1 MAIFHLRMKKSK
13 RGSKYT
19 PPTTHLDYINRDEKY
34 DKKEDLLFKEVM
46 NLPEE
51 FNDIKDFWK
60 CAETYERK
68 NSNLYRELEI
78 SLPREFTP
86 EENKK
91 MVDGFCENLFGKEY
105 VYNYAIHNP
114 KSFDGDMQPHVH
126 IMFFERKIDDIK
138 RDKDKYFKRYNSKNI
153 EKGGWRK
160 DKKWN
165 ERSTLKNIRKEW
177 ETFLNFELEKK
188 GIEKVSAKSLKDQ
201 KRDAENNNDYKKV
214 YELNREA
221 INIDGKI
228 LYRKESELSDKE
240 KVKKRIFIKSRILKA
255 GTDLMKK
262 LLEKLKKLEREYE
275 DLKRDKIGDLE
286 NLERLRG
293 LEESVRDIK
302 KKMSKD
308 KIENTVYNLM
318 TDKKYYKFLN
328 ENKKIDK
335 ELKNTKDKN
344 RIKYLKITKEKNLKN
359 LESLRNEIQNNWKKK
374 YIFDKRVEN
383 IREKYLRKISNF
395 EDEKDTIYENLK
407 EKNIKY
413 NDEKNGLYNINH
425 LQFIYEKN
433 GLKEINRIEKELKKL
448 VKELDKNEEVVSQE
462 TLIKDKYSNYE
473 FSKLEKN
480 IAESKIKIEG
490 LQKELN
496 KNLDIS
502 EQKYYLDWLKREVK
516 IKEDYE
522 ARKEN
527 IEIKIQK
534 KLQDELLKN
543 GNSKVQ
549 EREKVKKIIKNIE
562 AIKVLDKKKRLSEK
576 RQVSIKKW
584 NRKKKSKS
592 LNGANYDKNLGGIS
606 GDFRM
611 EDMEVLDELER

>member
-1 MAIFHLRMKKSK
+1 MKKSK
-13 RGSKYT
+13 RGSKYI
-19 PPTTHLDYINRDEKY
+19 PPAAHLDYINRDEKY
-34 DKKEDLLFKEVM
+34 GKKEDLLFKEVR

-51 FNDIKDFWK
+51 FGDIKNFWK

-78 SLPREFTP
+78 SLPREFTS

-91 MVDGFCENLFGKEY
+91 IVDNFCENLFGKEY

-114 KSFDGDMQPHVH
+114 KSFDGNMQPHVH
-126 IMFFERKIDDIK
+126 IMFFERKIDAIK
-138 RDKDKYFKRYNSKNI
+138 RDKDRYFKRYNSKNI

-214 YELNREA
+214 YELNREV

-240 KVKKRIFIKSRILKA
+240 KVKKRIFNKSRILKA

-275 DLKRDKIGDLE
+275 NLKRDKIGDLE
-286 NLERLRG
+286 NLEKLRG
-293 LEESVRDIK
+293 LEKSVRDIK
-302 KKMSKD
+302 KKMSKE
-308 KIENTVYNLM
+308 KTENTVYNLM

-328 ENKKIDK
+328 ENKKIDR

-344 RIKYLKITKEKNLKN
+344 RIKYLKITKDKNLKN
-359 LESLRNEIQNNWKKK
+359 LESLRNQIQNDWKKK

-383 IREKYLRKISNF
+383 IREKYLRKIADL
-395 EDEKDTIYENLK
+395 EDEKDKIYENLK
-407 EKNIKY
+407 EKNVKY

-425 LQFIYEKN
+425 LQFIYEKE
-433 GLKEINRIEKELKKL
+433 GLKEINKIEKELKNL
-448 VKELDKNEEVVSQE
+448 IKELNKNEEIVSQE

-480 IAESKIKIEG
+480 ILESKIKIEG

-502 EQKYYLDWLKREVK
+502 EQKYYLNWLKREVK
-516 IKEDYE
+516 IKENYE

-562 AIKVLDKKKRLSEK
+562 AIKVLDKKKRLAK
-576 RQVSIKKW
+576 QKQVNLKKL

>member
-1 MAIFHLRMKKSK
+1 VAIFHLRMKKSK
-13 RGSKYT
+13 RGSKYI
-19 PPTTHLDYINRDEKY
+19 PPAAHLDYINRDEKY
-34 DKKEDLLFKEVM
+34 GKKEDLLFKEVR

-51 FNDIKDFWK
+51 FSNIKDFWK

-91 MVDGFCENLFGKEY
+91 IVDNFCENLFGKEY
-105 VYNYAIHNP
+105 VYNYAMHNP

-138 RDKDKYFKRYNSKNI
+138 RGKDKYFKRYNSKNI

-165 ERSTLKNIRKEW
+165 EKSTLKSIRKEW

-188 GIEKVSAKSLKDQ
+188 GLEKVSAKSLKDQ
-201 KRDAENNNDYKKV
+201 KRDAENNNDYKKG

-240 KVKKRIFIKSRILKA
+240 KVKKRIFNKSRILKA

-275 DLKRDKIGDLE
+275 NLKRNKIGDLE

-293 LEESVRDIK
+293 LEENVRDIK

-335 ELKNTKDKN
+335 ELKNTKEKN

-359 LESLRNEIQNNWKKK
+359 LESLRNEIQNDWKKK

-383 IREKYLRKISNF
+383 IREKYLRKIANF

-407 EKNIKY
+407 DKNIKY
-413 NDEKNGLYNINH
+413 NNEKNGLYNINH
-425 LQFIYEKN
+425 LQFIYEKG
-433 GLKEINRIEKELKKL
+433 GLKGINKIERELKNLIKELN
-448 VKELDKNEEVVSQE
+448 KNEEIVSQE

-496 KNLDIS
+496 KNLDVS

-516 IKEDYE
+516 IKEDWE

-543 GNSKVQ
+543 NNSKVQ

-562 AIKVLDKKKRLSEK
+562 VIKVLDKKKRLSEK
-576 RQVSIKKW
+576 RQVSIKKL
-584 NRKKKSKS
+584 NRKKKSKN

>member
-13 RGSKYT
+13 RGSKYI
-19 PPTTHLDYINRDEKY
+19 PPTVHSDYINREKKY
-34 DKKEDLLFKEVM
+34 DKKKDLLFKEVR

-78 SLPREFTP
+78 SLPREFNP
-86 EENKK
+86 KENKK
-91 MVDGFCENLFGKEY
+91 IVDNFCENLFGKEY
-105 VYNYAIHNP
+105 VYNYAMHNP

-138 RDKDKYFKRYNSKNI
+138 RDKNKYFKRYNSKNV

-160 DKKWN
+160 DEKWN

-214 YELNREA
+214 YELNREPV
-221 INIDGKI
+221 NIDGKI

-240 KVKKRIFIKSRILKA
+240 KVKKRIFNKSRILKA

-275 DLKRDKIGDLE
+275 SLKRDKIEDLE
-286 NLERLRG
+286 NLEKLRK
-293 LEESVRDIK
+293 LEKSVSDIK
-302 KKMSKD
+302 KKISKD

-335 ELKNTKDKN
+335 ELKNTKEKN
-344 RIKYLKITKEKNLKN
+344 KIKYLKLIKEKNLKN
-359 LESLRNEIQNNWKKK
+359 LESLRNEIQNDWKKK

-383 IREKYLRKISNF
+383 IREKYLRKIVNF
-395 EDEKDTIYENLK
+395 ENEKDTIYENLK

-425 LQFIYEKN
+425 LQFIYEKD
-433 GLKEINRIEKELKKL
+433 GLKEINKIEKELKKL
-448 VKELDKNEEVVSQE
+448 VKELDKNEEIVSQE
-462 TLIKDKYSNYE
+462 TLIRDKYSNHK

-480 IAESKIKIEG
+480 IAESKIKIER

-496 KNLDIS
+496 KNLDVS
-502 EQKYYLDWLKREVK
+502 EQKYYLGWLKREIK
-516 IKEDYE
+516 IKEDCE

-527 IEIKIQK
+527 IKVKIQQ

-543 GNSKVQ
+543 DNSKVQ
-549 EREKVKKIIKNIE
+549 EREKIKKIIKNIG
-562 AIKVLDKKKRLSEK
+562 AIKVLDKKKRLSKERQISIEK
-576 RQVSIKKW
+576 Q

-592 LNGANYDKNLGGIS
+592 LNGTNYDKNLGGIS
-606 GDFRM
+606 GDFRI
-611 EDMEVLDELER
+611 EDIEVLDELER

>member
-13 RGSKYT
+13 RGSKYI
-19 PPTTHLDYINRDEKY
+19 PPTVHSDYINREKKY
-34 DKKEDLLFKEVM
+34 DKKKDLLFKEIK

-86 EENKK
+86 KENKK
-91 MVDGFCENLFGKEY
+91 IVDNFCENLFGKEY
-105 VYNYAIHNP
+105 VYNYAMHNP

-138 RDKDKYFKRYNSKNI
+138 RDKNKYFKRYNSKNV

-160 DKKWN
+160 DEKWN

-214 YELNREA
+214 YELNREPV
-221 INIDGKI
+221 NIDGKI

-240 KVKKRIFIKSRILKA
+240 KVKKRIFNKSRILKA

-275 DLKRDKIGDLE
+275 SLKRDKIEDLE
-286 NLERLRG
+286 NLEKLRK
-293 LEESVRDIK
+293 LEKSVSDIK
-302 KKMSKD
+302 KKISKD

-335 ELKNTKDKN
+335 ELKNTKEKN
-344 RIKYLKITKEKNLKN
+344 KIKYLKLIKEKNLKN
-359 LESLRNEIQNNWKKK
+359 LESLRNEIQNDWKKK

-383 IREKYLRKISNF
+383 IREKYLRKIVNF
-395 EDEKDTIYENLK
+395 ENEKDTIYENLK

-425 LQFIYEKN
+425 LQFIYEKD
-433 GLKEINRIEKELKKL
+433 GLKEINKIEKELKKL
-448 VKELDKNEEVVSQE
+448 VKELDKNEEIVSQE
-462 TLIKDKYSNYE
+462 TLIRDKYSNHK

-480 IAESKIKIEG
+480 IAESKIKIER

-496 KNLDIS
+496 KNLDVS
-502 EQKYYLDWLKREVK
+502 EQKYYLGWLKREIK
-516 IKEDYE
+516 IKEDCE

-527 IEIKIQK
+527 IKVKIQQ

-543 GNSKVQ
+543 DNSKVQ
-549 EREKVKKIIKNIE
+549 EREKIKKIIKNIG
-562 AIKVLDKKKRLSEK
+562 AIKVLDKKKRLSKERQISIEK
-576 RQVSIKKW
+576 Q

-592 LNGANYDKNLGGIS
+592 LNGTNYDKNLGGIS
-606 GDFRM
+606 GDFRI
-611 EDMEVLDELER
+611 EDIEVLDELER

>member
-13 RGSKYT
+13 RGSKYI
-19 PPTTHLDYINRDEKY
+19 PPAAHLDYINRDEKY
-34 DKKEDLLFKEVM
+34 GKKEDLLFKEVR

-51 FNDIKDFWK
+51 FGDIKNFWK

-91 MVDGFCENLFGKEY
+91 IVDNFCENLFGKEY

-126 IMFFERKIDDIK
+126 IMFFERKIDAIK
-138 RDKDKYFKRYNSKNI
+138 RDKDRYFKRYNSKNI

-177 ETFLNFELEKK
+177 KIFLNFELEKK

-214 YELNREA
+214 YELNREV

-240 KVKKRIFIKSRILKA
+240 KVKKRIFNKSRILKA

-275 DLKRDKIGDLE
+275 NLKRDKIRDLE
-286 NLERLRG
+286 NLEKLRG
-293 LEESVRDIK
+293 LEENIRDIK

-328 ENKKIDK
+328 ENKKIDR

-344 RIKYLKITKEKNLKN
+344 RIKYLKITKDKNLKN
-359 LESLRNEIQNNWKKK
+359 LESLRNQIQNDWKKK

-383 IREKYLRKISNF
+383 IREKYLRKIADL
-395 EDEKDTIYENLK
+395 EDEKDKIYENLK
-407 EKNIKY
+407 EKNVKY
-413 NDEKNGLYNINH
+413 NDEKNGMYNINH
-425 LQFIYEKN
+425 LQFIYEKE
-433 GLKEINRIEKELKKL
+433 GLKEINKIEKELKNL
-448 VKELDKNEEVVSQE
+448 IKELNKNEEIVSQE

-480 IAESKIKIEG
+480 ILESKIKIEG

-502 EQKYYLDWLKREVK
+502 EQKYYLNWLKREVK
-516 IKEDYE
+516 IKENYE

-549 EREKVKKIIKNIE
+549 ERKKVQKIIRNIE
-562 AIKVLDKKKRLSEK
+562 AIKVLDKKKRLAK
-576 RQVSIKKW
+576 QKQVNLKKL

>member
-1 MAIFHLRMKKSK
+1 MKKSK
-13 RGSKYT
+13 RGSKYI
-19 PPTTHLDYINRDEKY
+19 PPAAHLDYINRDEKY
-34 DKKEDLLFKEVM
+34 GKKEDLLFKEVR

-51 FNDIKDFWK
+51 FGDIKNFWK

-78 SLPREFTP
+78 SLPREFTS

-91 MVDGFCENLFGKEY
+91 IVDNFCENLFGKEY

-114 KSFDGDMQPHVH
+114 KSFDGNMQPHVH
-126 IMFFERKIDDIK
+126 IMFFERKIDAIK
-138 RDKDKYFKRYNSKNI
+138 RDKDRYFKRYNSKNI

-214 YELNREA
+214 YELNREV

-240 KVKKRIFIKSRILKA
+240 KVKKRIFNKSRILKA

-275 DLKRDKIGDLE
+275 NLKRDKIGDLE
-286 NLERLRG
+286 NLEKLRG
-293 LEESVRDIK
+293 LEKSVRDIK
-302 KKMSKD
+302 KKMSKE
-308 KIENTVYNLM
+308 KTENTVYNLM

-328 ENKKIDK
+328 ENKKIDR

-344 RIKYLKITKEKNLKN
+344 RIKYLKITKDKNLKN
-359 LESLRNEIQNNWKKK
+359 LESLRNQIQNDWKKK

-383 IREKYLRKISNF
+383 IREKYLRKMADL
-395 EDEKDTIYENLK
+395 EDEKDKIYENLK
-407 EKNIKY
+407 EKNVKY
-413 NDEKNGLYNINH
+413 NDEKNGMYNINH
-425 LQFIYEKN
+425 LQFIYEKE
-433 GLKEINRIEKELKKL
+433 GLKEINKIEKELKNL
-448 VKELDKNEEVVSQE
+448 IKELNKNEEIVSQE

-480 IAESKIKIEG
+480 ILESKIKIEG

-502 EQKYYLDWLKREVK
+502 EQKYYLNWLKREVK
-516 IKEDYE
+516 IKENYE

-562 AIKVLDKKKRLSEK
+562 AIKVLDKKKRLAK
-576 RQVSIKKW
+576 QKQVNLKKL

>member
-13 RGSKYT
+13 RGSKYI
-19 PPTTHLDYINRDEKY
+19 PPTVHSDYINREKKY
-34 DKKEDLLFKEVM
+34 DKKKDLLFKEVR

-51 FNDIKDFWK
+51 FNDIKDFWE

-86 EENKK
+86 KENKK
-91 MVDGFCENLFGKEY
+91 IVDNFCENLFGKEY
-105 VYNYAIHNP
+105 VYNYAMHNP

-138 RDKDKYFKRYNSKNI
+138 RDKNKYFKRYNSKNV

-160 DKKWN
+160 DEKWN

-214 YELNREA
+214 YELNREPV
-221 INIDGKI
+221 NIDGKI

-240 KVKKRIFIKSRILKA
+240 KVKKRIFNKSRILKA

-275 DLKRDKIGDLE
+275 SLKRDKIEDLE
-286 NLERLRG
+286 NLEKLRRL
-293 LEESVRDIK
+293 EKSVRDIK

-335 ELKNTKDKN
+335 ELKNTKEKN
-344 RIKYLKITKEKNLKN
+344 RIKYLKIIKEKNLKN
-359 LESLRNEIQNNWKKK
+359 LESLRNEIQNDWKKK

-383 IREKYLRKISNF
+383 IREKYLRKIANF

-407 EKNIKY
+407 DKNIKY
-413 NDEKNGLYNINH
+413 NNEKNGLYNINH
-425 LQFIYEKN
+425 LQFIYEKD
-433 GLKEINRIEKELKKL
+433 GLKEINKIEKELKKL
-448 VKELDKNEEVVSQE
+448 VKELDNNEEIVSQE
-462 TLIKDKYSNYE
+462 TLIKDKYSSYE

-496 KNLDIS
+496 KNLDVS
-502 EQKYYLDWLKREVK
+502 EQKYYLGWLKREVK
-516 IKEDYE
+516 IKEDCE

-543 GNSKVQ
+543 GNFKVQ

-584 NRKKKSKS
+584 NRKEKSKS

-606 GDFRM
+606 GDFRI

>member
-19 PPTTHLDYINRDEKY
+19 PPTAHLDYINRDEKY
-34 DKKEDLLFKEVM
+34 DKKEDLLFKEVR

-105 VYNYAIHNP
+105 VYNYAMHNP

-188 GIEKVSAKSLKDQ
+188 GLEKVSAKSLKDQ

-413 NDEKNGLYNINH
+413 NDEKNGLFNINH

-502 EQKYYLDWLKREVK
+502 EQKYYLGWLKREIK

-562 AIKVLDKKKRLSEK
+562 AIKVLYKKKRLSEK

-592 LNGANYDKNLGGIS
+592 LNGTNYDKNLGGIS
-606 GDFRM
+606 GDFRI

>member
-13 RGSKYT
+13 RGSSYI
-19 PPTTHLDYINRDEKY
+19 PPAAHLDYINRDEKY
-34 DKKEDLLFKEVM
+34 GKKEDLLFKEVR

-51 FNDIKDFWK
+51 FSDIKDFWK

-91 MVDGFCENLFGKEY
+91 MVDNFCENLFGKEY
-105 VYNYAIHNP
+105 VYNYAMHNP

-138 RDKDKYFKRYNSKNI
+138 RDKNKYFKRYNSKNV

-160 DKKWN
+160 DEKWN

-335 ELKNTKDKN
+335 ELKNIKDKN

-359 LESLRNEIQNNWKKK
+359 LESLRNEIQNDWKKK

-383 IREKYLRKISNF
+383 IKEKYLRKISNF

-413 NDEKNGLYNINH
+413 NDEKNGLYNVNH
-425 LQFIYEKN
+425 LQFIYEKY
-433 GLKEINRIEKELKKL
+433 GLKEINKIEKELKNL
-448 VKELDKNEEVVSQE
+448 IKELNKNEEIVNQE
-462 TLIKDKYSNYE
+462 ILIKDKYSDYE

-490 LQKELN
+490 LQKELD

-516 IKEDYE
+516 IKEDCE

-543 GNSKVQ
+543 GNSKIQ

-562 AIKVLDKKKRLSEK
+562 VIKVLDKKKRLSEK
-576 RQVSIKKW
+576 RQISIKKW
-584 NRKKKSKS
+584 NRKKKSKNS
-592 LNGANYDKNLGGIS
+592 NDINYNKNLGGIS

>member
-13 RGSKYT
+13 RGSKCT
-19 PPTTHLDYINRDEKY
+19 PPTAHLDYINRDEKY
-34 DKKEDLLFKEVM
+34 DKKEDLLFKEVR

-188 GIEKVSAKSLKDQ
+188 GLEKVSAKSLKDQ

-318 TDKKYYKFLN
+318 TDKKYYEFLN

-562 AIKVLDKKKRLSEK
+562 AIKVLYKKKRLSEK

>member
-1 MAIFHLRMKKSK
+1 MKKSK
-13 RGSKYT
+13 RGSKYI
-19 PPTTHLDYINRDEKY
+19 PPAAHLDYINRDEKY
-34 DKKEDLLFKEVM
+34 GKKEDLLFKEVR

-51 FNDIKDFWK
+51 FGDIKNFWK

-91 MVDGFCENLFGKEY
+91 IVDNFCENLFGKEY

-126 IMFFERKIDDIK
+126 IMFFERKIDAIK
-138 RDKDKYFKRYNSKNI
+138 RDKDRYFKRYNSKNI

-177 ETFLNFELEKK
+177 KIFLNFELEKK

-214 YELNREA
+214 YELNREV

-240 KVKKRIFIKSRILKA
+240 KVKKRIFNKSRILKA

-275 DLKRDKIGDLE
+275 NLKRDKIRDLE
-286 NLERLRG
+286 NLEKLRG
-293 LEESVRDIK
+293 LEENIRDIK

-328 ENKKIDK
+328 ENKKIDR

-344 RIKYLKITKEKNLKN
+344 RIKYLKITKDKNLKN
-359 LESLRNEIQNNWKKK
+359 LESLRNQIQNDWKKK

-383 IREKYLRKISNF
+383 IREKYLRKIADL
-395 EDEKDTIYENLK
+395 EDEKDKIYENLK

-425 LQFIYEKN
+425 LQFIYEKE
-433 GLKEINRIEKELKKL
+433 GLKEINKIEKELKNL
-448 VKELDKNEEVVSQE
+448 IKELNKNEEIVSQE

-502 EQKYYLDWLKREVK
+502 EQKYYLNWLKREVK
-516 IKEDYE
+516 IKENYE

-549 EREKVKKIIKNIE
+549 ERKKVQKIIKNIE
-562 AIKVLDKKKRLSEK
+562 AIKVLDKKKRLAK
-576 RQVSIKKW
+576 QKQVNLKKL

>member
-13 RGSKYT
+13 RGSKYI
-19 PPTTHLDYINRDEKY
+19 PPTVHSDYINREKKY
-34 DKKEDLLFKEVM
+34 DKKKDLLFKEVK

-86 EENKK
+86 KENKK
-91 MVDGFCENLFGKEY
+91 IVDNFCENLFGKEY
-105 VYNYAIHNP
+105 VYNYAMHNP

-138 RDKDKYFKRYNSKNI
+138 RDKNKYFKRYNSKNV

-160 DKKWN
+160 DEKWN

-214 YELNREA
+214 YELNREPV
-221 INIDGKI
+221 NIDGKI

-240 KVKKRIFIKSRILKA
+240 KVKKRIFNKSRILKA

-275 DLKRDKIGDLE
+275 SLKRDKIEDLE
-286 NLERLRG
+286 NLEKLRRL
-293 LEESVRDIK
+293 EKSVRDIK

-335 ELKNTKDKN
+335 ELKNTKEKN
-344 RIKYLKITKEKNLKN
+344 RIKYLKIIKEKNLKN
-359 LESLRNEIQNNWKKK
+359 LESLRNEIQNDWKKK

-383 IREKYLRKISNF
+383 IREKYLRKIVNF
-395 EDEKDTIYENLK
+395 ENEKDTIYENLK

-425 LQFIYEKN
+425 LQFIYEKD
-433 GLKEINRIEKELKKL
+433 GLKEINKIEKELKKL
-448 VKELDKNEEVVSQE
+448 VKELDKNEEIVSQE
-462 TLIKDKYSNYE
+462 TLIRDKYSNHK

-480 IAESKIKIEG
+480 IAESKIKIER

-496 KNLDIS
+496 KNLDVS
-502 EQKYYLDWLKREVK
+502 EQKYYLGWLKREIK
-516 IKEDYE
+516 IKEDCE

-527 IEIKIQK
+527 IKVKIQQ

-543 GNSKVQ
+543 DNSKVQ
-549 EREKVKKIIKNIE
+549 EREKIKKIIKNIG
-562 AIKVLDKKKRLSEK
+562 AIKVLDKKKRLSKERQISIEK
-576 RQVSIKKW
+576 Q

-592 LNGANYDKNLGGIS
+592 LNGTNYDKNLGGIS
-606 GDFRM
+606 GDFRI
-611 EDMEVLDELER
+611 EDIEVLDELER

>member
-13 RGSKYT
+13 RGSKYI
-19 PPTTHLDYINRDEKY
+19 PPTVHSDYINREKKY
-34 DKKEDLLFKEVM
+34 DKKKDLLFKEVR

-86 EENKK
+86 KENKK
-91 MVDGFCENLFGKEY
+91 IVDNFCENLFGKEY
-105 VYNYAIHNP
+105 VYNYAMHNP

-138 RDKDKYFKRYNSKNI
+138 RDKNKYFKRYNSKNV

-160 DKKWN
+160 DEKWN

-214 YELNREA
+214 YELNREPV
-221 INIDGKI
+221 NIDGKI

-240 KVKKRIFIKSRILKA
+240 KVKKRIFNKSRILKA

-275 DLKRDKIGDLE
+275 SLKRDKIEDLE
-286 NLERLRG
+286 NLEKLRRL
-293 LEESVRDIK
+293 EKSVRDIK

-335 ELKNTKDKN
+335 ELKNTKEKN
-344 RIKYLKITKEKNLKN
+344 RIKYLKIIKEKNLKN
-359 LESLRNEIQNNWKKK
+359 LESLRNEIQNDWKKK

-383 IREKYLRKISNF
+383 IREKYLRKIANF

-407 EKNIKY
+407 EKNVKH
-413 NDEKNGLYNINH
+413 NNEKNGLYNINH
-425 LQFIYEKN
+425 LQFIYEKD
-433 GLKEINRIEKELKKL
+433 GLKEINKIEKELKKL
-448 VKELDKNEEVVSQE
+448 VKELDKNEEIVSQE

-496 KNLDIS
+496 KNLDIG

-534 KLQDELLKN
+534 KLHDELLKN

-549 EREKVKKIIKNIE
+549 EREKVQKIIKNIE

-576 RQVSIKKW
+576 RQVSIKKL

-611 EDMEVLDELER
+611 EDIEVLDELER

>member
-1 MAIFHLRMKKSK
+1 MKKSK
-13 RGSKYT
+13 RGSKYI
-19 PPTTHLDYINRDEKY
+19 PPAAHLDYINRDEKY
-34 DKKEDLLFKEVM
+34 GKKEDLLFKEVR

-51 FNDIKDFWK
+51 FGDIKNFWK

-78 SLPREFTP
+78 SLPREFTS

-91 MVDGFCENLFGKEY
+91 IVDNFCENLFGKEY

-114 KSFDGDMQPHVH
+114 KSFDGNMQPHVH
-126 IMFFERKIDDIK
+126 IMFFERKIDAIK
-138 RDKDKYFKRYNSKNI
+138 RDKDRYFKRYNSKNI

-214 YELNREA
+214 YELNREV

-240 KVKKRIFIKSRILKA
+240 KVKKRIFNKSRILKA

-275 DLKRDKIGDLE
+275 NLKRDKIGDLE
-286 NLERLRG
+286 NLEKLRG
-293 LEESVRDIK
+293 LEKSVRDIK
-302 KKMSKD
+302 KKMSKE
-308 KIENTVYNLM
+308 KTENTVYNLM

-328 ENKKIDK
+328 ENKKIDR

-344 RIKYLKITKEKNLKN
+344 RIKYLKITKDKNLKN
-359 LESLRNEIQNNWKKK
+359 LESLRNQIQNDWKKK

-383 IREKYLRKISNF
+383 IREKYLRKIADL
-395 EDEKDTIYENLK
+395 EDEKDKIYENLK
-407 EKNIKY
+407 EKNVKY
-413 NDEKNGLYNINH
+413 NDEKNGMYNINH
-425 LQFIYEKN
+425 LQFIYEKE
-433 GLKEINRIEKELKKL
+433 GLKEINKIEKELKNL
-448 VKELDKNEEVVSQE
+448 IKELNKNEEIVSQE

-480 IAESKIKIEG
+480 ILESKIKIEG

-502 EQKYYLDWLKREVK
+502 EQKYYLNWLKREVK
-516 IKEDYE
+516 IKENYE

-562 AIKVLDKKKRLSEK
+562 AIKVLDKKKRLAK
-576 RQVSIKKW
+576 QKQVNLKKL

>member
-13 RGSKYT
+13 RGSKYI
-19 PPTTHLDYINRDEKY
+19 PPTVHSDYINREKKY
-34 DKKEDLLFKEVM
+34 DKKKDLLFKEVR

-86 EENKK
+86 KENKK
-91 MVDGFCENLFGKEY
+91 IVDNFCENLFGKEY
-105 VYNYAIHNP
+105 VYNYAMHNP

-138 RDKDKYFKRYNSKNI
+138 RDKNKYFKRYNSKNI

-160 DKKWN
+160 DEKWN

-214 YELNREA
+214 YELNREPV
-221 INIDGKI
+221 NIDGKI

-240 KVKKRIFIKSRILKA
+240 KVKKRIFNKSRILKA

-275 DLKRDKIGDLE
+275 SLKRDKIEDLE
-286 NLERLRG
+286 NLEKLRK
-293 LEESVRDIK
+293 LEKSVSDIK
-302 KKMSKD
+302 KKISKD

-335 ELKNTKDKN
+335 ELKNTKEKN
-344 RIKYLKITKEKNLKN
+344 RIKYLKLIKEKNLKN

-383 IREKYLRKISNF
+383 IREKYLRKIVNF
-395 EDEKDTIYENLK
+395 ENEKDTIYENLK

-425 LQFIYEKN
+425 LQFIYEKD
-433 GLKEINRIEKELKKL
+433 GLKEINKIEKELKKL
-448 VKELDKNEEVVSQE
+448 VKELDKNEEIVSQE

-496 KNLDIS
+496 KNLDVS
-502 EQKYYLDWLKREVK
+502 EQKYYLGWLKREIK
-516 IKEDYE
+516 IKEDCE

-527 IEIKIQK
+527 IKVKIQQ

-543 GNSKVQ
+543 DNSKVQ
-549 EREKVKKIIKNIE
+549 EREKIKKIIKNIG
-562 AIKVLDKKKRLSEK
+562 AIKVLDKKKRLSKERQISIEK
-576 RQVSIKKW
+576 Q

-592 LNGANYDKNLGGIS
+592 LNGTNYDKNLGGIS
-606 GDFRM
+606 GDFRI
-611 EDMEVLDELER
+611 EDIEVLDELER

>member
-13 RGSKYT
+13 RGSKYI
-19 PPTTHLDYINRDEKY
+19 PPTVHLDYINREKKY
-34 DKKEDLLFKEVM
+34 DKKKDLLFKEVR

-86 EENKK
+86 KENKK
-91 MVDGFCENLFGKEY
+91 IVDNFCENLFGKEY
-105 VYNYAIHNP
+105 VYNYAMHNP

-138 RDKDKYFKRYNSKNI
+138 RDKNKYFKRYNSKNV

-160 DKKWN
+160 DEKWN

-214 YELNREA
+214 YELNREPV
-221 INIDGKI
+221 NIDGKI

-240 KVKKRIFIKSRILKA
+240 KVKKRIFNKSRILKA

-275 DLKRDKIGDLE
+275 NLKRDKIRDLE
-286 NLERLRG
+286 NLEKLRG
-293 LEESVRDIK
+293 LEENIRDIK

-328 ENKKIDK
+328 ENKKIDR

-522 ARKEN
+522 TRKEN

-562 AIKVLDKKKRLSEK
+562 AIKVLYKKKRLSEK

>member
-13 RGSKYT
+13 RGSKYI
-19 PPTTHLDYINRDEKY
+19 PPTVHSDYINREKKY
-34 DKKEDLLFKEVM
+34 DKKKDLLFKEVR

-86 EENKK
+86 KENKK
-91 MVDGFCENLFGKEY
+91 IVDNFCENLFGKEY
-105 VYNYAIHNP
+105 VYNYAMHNP

-138 RDKDKYFKRYNSKNI
+138 RDKNKYFKRYNSKNV

-160 DKKWN
+160 DEKWN

-214 YELNREA
+214 YELNREPV
-221 INIDGKI
+221 NIDGKI

-240 KVKKRIFIKSRILKA
+240 KVKKRIFNKSRILKA

-275 DLKRDKIGDLE
+275 NLKRDKIRDLE
-286 NLERLRG
+286 NLEKLRG
-293 LEESVRDIK
+293 LEENIRDIK

-328 ENKKIDK
+328 ENKKIDR
-335 ELKNTKDKN
+335 ELKNTKEKN
-344 RIKYLKITKEKNLKN
+344 RIKYLKITKDKNLKN
-359 LESLRNEIQNNWKKK
+359 LESLRNQIQNDWKKK

-383 IREKYLRKISNF
+383 IREKYLRKIADL
-395 EDEKDTIYENLK
+395 EDEKDKIYENLK

-425 LQFIYEKN
+425 LQFIYEKD
-433 GLKEINRIEKELKKL
+433 GLKEINKIEKELKKL
-448 VKELDKNEEVVSQE
+448 VKELDNNEEIVSQE
-462 TLIKDKYSNYE
+462 TLIKDKYSSYE

-496 KNLDIS
+496 KNLDVS
-502 EQKYYLDWLKREVK
+502 EQKYYLGWLKREIK
-516 IKEDYE
+516 IKEDCE

-527 IEIKIQK
+527 IEVKIQQ

-543 GNSKVQ
+543 DNSKVQ
-549 EREKVKKIIKNIE
+549 EREKIKKIIKNIG
-562 AIKVLDKKKRLSEK
+562 AIKVLDKKKRLSKERQISIEK
-576 RQVSIKKW
+576 R

-592 LNGANYDKNLGGIS
+592 LNGTNYDKNLGGIS
-606 GDFRM
+606 GDFRI
-611 EDMEVLDELER
+611 EDIEILDELER

>member
-13 RGSKYT
+13 RGSKYI
-19 PPTTHLDYINRDEKY
+19 PPTVHSDYINREKKY
-34 DKKEDLLFKEVM
+34 DKKKDLLFKEVR

-51 FNDIKDFWK
+51 FNDIKDFWE

-86 EENKK
+86 KENKK
-91 MVDGFCENLFGKEY
+91 IVDNFCENLFGKEY
-105 VYNYAIHNP
+105 VYNYAMHNP

-138 RDKDKYFKRYNSKNI
+138 RDKNKYFKRYNSKNV

-160 DKKWN
+160 DEKWN

-214 YELNREA
+214 YELNREPV
-221 INIDGKI
+221 NIDGKI

-240 KVKKRIFIKSRILKA
+240 KVKKRIFNKSRILKA

-275 DLKRDKIGDLE
+275 NLKRDKIRDLE
-286 NLERLRG
+286 NLEKLRG
-293 LEESVRDIK
+293 LEENIRDIK

-328 ENKKIDK
+328 ENKKIDR
-335 ELKNTKDKN
+335 ELKNTKEKN
-344 RIKYLKITKEKNLKN
+344 RIKYLKITKDKNLKN
-359 LESLRNEIQNNWKKK
+359 LESLRNQIQNDWKKR

-383 IREKYLRKISNF
+383 IREKYLRKIADL
-395 EDEKDTIYENLK
+395 EDEKDKIYENLK
-407 EKNIKY
+407 EKNVKY
-413 NDEKNGLYNINH
+413 KDEKNGLYNINH
-425 LQFIYEKN
+425 LQFIYEKE
-433 GLKEINRIEKELKKL
+433 GLKEINKIEKELKNL
-448 VKELDKNEEVVSQE
+448 IKELNKNEEIVSQE

-480 IAESKIKIEG
+480 ILESKIKIEG

-502 EQKYYLDWLKREVK
+502 EKKYYSNWLKREVK
-516 IKEDYE
+516 IKENYE

-527 IEIKIQK
+527 FEIKIQK

-549 EREKVKKIIKNIE
+549 ERKKVQKIIKNIE

-576 RQVSIKKW
+576 RQVSIKKL

>member
-13 RGSKYT
+13 RGSKYI
-19 PPTTHLDYINRDEKY
+19 PPTVHSDYINREKKY
-34 DKKEDLLFKEVM
+34 DKKKDLLFKEVR

-51 FNDIKDFWK
+51 FNDIKDFWE

-86 EENKK
+86 KENKK
-91 MVDGFCENLFGKEY
+91 IVDNFCENLFGKEY
-105 VYNYAIHNP
+105 VYNYAMHNP

-138 RDKDKYFKRYNSKNI
+138 RDKNKYFKRYNSKNV

-160 DKKWN
+160 DEKWN

-214 YELNREA
+214 YELNREPV
-221 INIDGKI
+221 NIDGKI

-240 KVKKRIFIKSRILKA
+240 KVKKRIFNKSRILKA

-275 DLKRDKIGDLE
+275 SLKRDKIEDLE
-286 NLERLRG
+286 NLEKLRRL
-293 LEESVRDIK
+293 EKSVRDIK

-335 ELKNTKDKN
+335 ELKNTKEKN
-344 RIKYLKITKEKNLKN
+344 RIKYLKIIKEKNLKN
-359 LESLRNEIQNNWKKK
+359 LESLRNEIQNDWKKK

-383 IREKYLRKISNF
+383 IREKYLRKIANF
-395 EDEKDTIYENLK
+395 ENEKDMIYENLK

-425 LQFIYEKN
+425 LQFIYEKD
-433 GLKEINRIEKELKKL
+433 GLKEINKIEKELKKL
-448 VKELDKNEEVVSQE
+448 VKELDNNEEIVSQE
-462 TLIKDKYSNYE
+462 TLIKDKYSSYE

-549 EREKVKKIIKNIE
+549 EREKIKKIIKNIG
-562 AIKVLDKKKRLSEK
+562 AIKVLDKKKRLSKERQISIEK
-576 RQVSIKKW
+576 R

-592 LNGANYDKNLGGIS
+592 LNGTNYDKNLGGIS
-606 GDFRM
+606 GDFRI
-611 EDMEVLDELER
+611 EDIEVLDELER

>member
-13 RGSKYT
+13 RGSKYI
-19 PPTTHLDYINRDEKY
+19 PPTVHSDYINREKKY
-34 DKKEDLLFKEVM
+34 DKKKDLLFKEVR

-86 EENKK
+86 KENKK
-91 MVDGFCENLFGKEY
+91 IVDNFCENLFGKEY
-105 VYNYAIHNP
+105 VYNYAMHNP

-138 RDKDKYFKRYNSKNI
+138 RDKNKYFKRYNSKNV

-160 DKKWN
+160 DEKWN

-214 YELNREA
+214 YELNREPV
-221 INIDGKI
+221 NIDGKI

-240 KVKKRIFIKSRILKA
+240 KVKKRIFNKSRILKA

-275 DLKRDKIGDLE
+275 NLKRDKIRDLE
-286 NLERLRG
+286 NLEKLRG
-293 LEESVRDIK
+293 LEENIRDIK

-328 ENKKIDK
+328 ENKKIDR
-335 ELKNTKDKN
+335 ELKNTKEKN
-344 RIKYLKITKEKNLKN
+344 RIKYLKIIKEKNLKN
-359 LESLRNEIQNNWKKK
+359 LESLRNQIQNDWKKR

-383 IREKYLRKISNF
+383 IREKYLRKIADL
-395 EDEKDTIYENLK
+395 EDEKDKIYENLK
-407 EKNIKY
+407 EKNVKY
-413 NDEKNGLYNINH
+413 KDEKNGLYNINH
-425 LQFIYEKN
+425 LQFIYEKE
-433 GLKEINRIEKELKKL
+433 GLKEINKIEKELKKL
-448 VKELDKNEEVVSQE
+448 VKELDNNEEIVSQE
-462 TLIKDKYSNYE
+462 TLIKDKYSSYE

-502 EQKYYLDWLKREVK
+502 EQKYYLGWLKREIK
-516 IKEDYE
+516 IKEDCE
-522 ARKEN
+522 TRKEN
-527 IEIKIQK
+527 IEVKIQQ

-543 GNSKVQ
+543 DNSKVQ
-549 EREKVKKIIKNIE
+549 EREKIKKIIKNIG
-562 AIKVLDKKKRLSEK
+562 AIKVLDKKKRLSKERQISIEK
-576 RQVSIKKW
+576 RNW
-584 NRKKKSKS
+584 KKKSKS
-592 LNGANYDKNLGGIS
+592 LNGKNYDKNLGGIS
-606 GDFRM
+606 GDFRI
-611 EDMEVLDELER
+611 EDIEVLDELER

>member
-1 MAIFHLRMKKSK
+1 MKKSK
-13 RGSKYT
+13 RGSKYI
-19 PPTTHLDYINRDEKY
+19 PPAAHLDYINRDEKY
-34 DKKEDLLFKEVM
+34 GKKEDLLFKEVR

-51 FNDIKDFWK
+51 FGDIKNFWK

-91 MVDGFCENLFGKEY
+91 IVDNFCENLFGKEY

-126 IMFFERKIDDIK
+126 IMFFERKIDAIK
-138 RDKDKYFKRYNSKNI
+138 RDKDRYFKRYNSKNI

-201 KRDAENNNDYKKV
+201 KRAAENNNDYKKV

-240 KVKKRIFIKSRILKA
+240 KVKKRIFNKSRILKA

-275 DLKRDKIGDLE
+275 NLKRDKIGDLE
-286 NLERLRG
+286 NLEKLRG
-293 LEESVRDIK
+293 LEENIRDIK
-302 KKMSKD
+302 KKMSKE
-308 KIENTVYNLM
+308 KTENTVYNLM

-328 ENKKIDK
+328 ENKKIDR

-344 RIKYLKITKEKNLKN
+344 RIKYLKITKDKNLKN
-359 LESLRNEIQNNWKKK
+359 LESLRNQIQNDWKKK

-383 IREKYLRKISNF
+383 IREKYLRKIADL
-395 EDEKDTIYENLK
+395 EDEKDKIYENLK
-407 EKNIKY
+407 EKNVKY

-425 LQFIYEKN
+425 LQFIYEKE
-433 GLKEINRIEKELKKL
+433 GLKEINKIEKELKNL
-448 VKELDKNEEVVSQE
+448 IKELNKNEEIVSQE

-480 IAESKIKIEG
+480 ILESKIKIEG

-502 EQKYYLDWLKREVK
+502 EQKYYSNWLKREVK
-516 IKEDYE
+516 IKENYE

-549 EREKVKKIIKNIE
+549 ERKKVQKIIKNIE

-576 RQVSIKKW
+576 RQVSIKKL

>member
-13 RGSKYT
+13 RGSKYI
-19 PPTTHLDYINRDEKY
+19 PPTVHSDYINREKKY
-34 DKKEDLLFKEVM
+34 DKKKDLLFKEVR

-78 SLPREFTP
+78 SLPREFNP
-86 EENKK
+86 KENKK
-91 MVDGFCENLFGKEY
+91 IVDNFCENLFGKEY
-105 VYNYAIHNP
+105 VYNYAMHNP

-138 RDKDKYFKRYNSKNI
+138 RDKNKYFKRYNSKNV

-160 DKKWN
+160 DEKWN

-214 YELNREA
+214 YELNREPV
-221 INIDGKI
+221 NIDGKI

-240 KVKKRIFIKSRILKA
+240 KVKKRIFNKSRILKA

-275 DLKRDKIGDLE
+275 SLKRDKIEDLE
-286 NLERLRG
+286 NLEKLRRL
-293 LEESVRDIK
+293 EKSVRDIK

-335 ELKNTKDKN
+335 ELKNTKEKN
-344 RIKYLKITKEKNLKN
+344 RIKYLKIIKEKNLKN
-359 LESLRNEIQNNWKKK
+359 LESLRNEIQNDWKKK

-383 IREKYLRKISNF
+383 IREKYLRKITNF
-395 EDEKDTIYENLK
+395 ENEKDMIYENLK

-425 LQFIYEKN
+425 LQFIYEKD
-433 GLKEINRIEKELKKL
+433 GLKEINKIEKELKKL
-448 VKELDKNEEVVSQE
+448 VKELDNNEEIVSQE
-462 TLIKDKYSNYE
+462 TLIKDKYSSYE

-562 AIKVLDKKKRLSEK
+562 AIKVLYKKKRLSEK

>member
-13 RGSKYT
+13 RGSKYI
-19 PPTTHLDYINRDEKY
+19 PPTVHSDYINREKKY
-34 DKKEDLLFKEVM
+34 DKKKDLLFKEVR

-51 FNDIKDFWK
+51 FNDIKDFWE

-91 MVDGFCENLFGKEY
+91 IVDNFCENLFGKEY
-105 VYNYAIHNP
+105 VYNYAMHNP

-138 RDKDKYFKRYNSKNI
+138 RDKNKYFKRYNSKNV

-160 DKKWN
+160 DEKWN

-448 VKELDKNEEVVSQE
+448 VKELDKNEEIVSQE

-480 IAESKIKIEG
+480 IAKSKIKIEG

-502 EQKYYLDWLKREVK
+502 EQKYYLDWLKREAK

-562 AIKVLDKKKRLSEK
+562 AIKVLYKKKRLSEK

>member
-13 RGSKYT
+13 RGSKYI
-19 PPTTHLDYINRDEKY
+19 PPTVHSDYINREKKY
-34 DKKEDLLFKEVM
+34 DKKKDLLFKEVR

-51 FNDIKDFWK
+51 FNDIKDFWE

-78 SLPREFTP
+78 SLPREFNP
-86 EENKK
+86 KENKK
-91 MVDGFCENLFGKEY
+91 IVDNFCENLFGKEY
-105 VYNYAIHNP
+105 VYNYAMHNP

-138 RDKDKYFKRYNSKNI
+138 RDKNKYFKRYNSKNV

-160 DKKWN
+160 DEKWN

-214 YELNREA
+214 YELNREPV
-221 INIDGKI
+221 NIDGKI

-240 KVKKRIFIKSRILKA
+240 KVKKRIFNKSRILKA

-275 DLKRDKIGDLE
+275 NLKRDKIRDLE
-286 NLERLRG
+286 NLEKLRG
-293 LEESVRDIK
+293 LEENIRDIK

-328 ENKKIDK
+328 ENKKIDR
-335 ELKNTKDKN
+335 ELKNTKEKN
-344 RIKYLKITKEKNLKN
+344 RIKYLKITKDKNLKN
-359 LESLRNEIQNNWKKK
+359 LESLRNQIQNDWKKR

-383 IREKYLRKISNF
+383 IREKYLRKIADL
-395 EDEKDTIYENLK
+395 EDEKDKIYENLK
-407 EKNIKY
+407 EKNVKY
-413 NDEKNGLYNINH
+413 KDEKNGLYNINH
-425 LQFIYEKN
+425 LQFIYEKE
-433 GLKEINRIEKELKKL
+433 GLKEINKIEKELKNL
-448 VKELDKNEEVVSQE
+448 IKELNKNEEIVSQE

-480 IAESKIKIEG
+480 ILESKIKIEG

-502 EQKYYLDWLKREVK
+502 EKKYYSNWLKREVK
-516 IKEDYE
+516 IKENYE

-527 IEIKIQK
+527 FEIKIQK

-549 EREKVKKIIKNIE
+549 ERKKVQKIIKNIE

-576 RQVSIKKW
+576 RQVSIKKL
-584 NRKKKSKS
+584 NRKKKSNS

-606 GDFRM
+606 GNFRM
-611 EDMEVLDELER
+611 EDIEVLDELER

>member
-1 MAIFHLRMKKSK
+1 MKKSK
-13 RGSKYT
+13 RGSKYI
-19 PPTTHLDYINRDEKY
+19 PPAAHLDYINRDEKY
-34 DKKEDLLFKEVM
+34 GKKEDLLFKEVR

-51 FNDIKDFWK
+51 FGDIKNFWK

-91 MVDGFCENLFGKEY
+91 IVDNFCENLFGKEY

-126 IMFFERKIDDIK
+126 IMFFERKIDAIK
-138 RDKDKYFKRYNSKNI
+138 RDKDRYFKRYNSKNI

-201 KRDAENNNDYKKV
+201 KRAAENNNDYKKV
-214 YELNREA
+214 YELNREV

-240 KVKKRIFIKSRILKA
+240 KVKKRIFNKSRILKA

-275 DLKRDKIGDLE
+275 NLKRDKIRDLE
-286 NLERLRG
+286 NLEKLRG
-293 LEESVRDIK
+293 LEENIRDIK

-328 ENKKIDK
+328 ENKKIDR
-335 ELKNTKDKN
+335 ELKNTKEKN
-344 RIKYLKITKEKNLKN
+344 RIKYLKITKDKNLKN
-359 LESLRNEIQNNWKKK
+359 LESLRNQIQNDWKKK

-383 IREKYLRKISNF
+383 IREKYLRKIADL
-395 EDEKDTIYENLK
+395 EDEKDKIYENLK
-407 EKNIKY
+407 EKNVKY

-425 LQFIYEKN
+425 LQFIYEKE
-433 GLKEINRIEKELKKL
+433 GLKEINKIEKELKNL
-448 VKELDKNEEVVSQE
+448 IKELNKNEEIVNQE

-502 EQKYYLDWLKREVK
+502 EQKYYLNWLKREVK
-516 IKEDYE
+516 IKENYE

-549 EREKVKKIIKNIE
+549 ERKKVQKIIKNIE

-576 RQVSIKKW
+576 RQVSIKKL

>member
-13 RGSKYT
+13 RGSKYI
-19 PPTTHLDYINRDEKY
+19 PPTVHSDYINREKKY
-34 DKKEDLLFKEVM
+34 DKKKDLLFKEVR

-86 EENKK
+86 KENKK
-91 MVDGFCENLFGKEY
+91 IVDNFCENLFGKEY
-105 VYNYAIHNP
+105 VYNYAMHNP

-126 IMFFERKIDDIK
+126 IVFFERKIDDIK
-138 RDKDKYFKRYNSKNI
+138 RDKNKYFKRYNSKNV

-160 DKKWN
+160 DEKWN

-318 TDKKYYKFLN
+318 TDKKYYEFLN

-549 EREKVKKIIKNIE
+549 EREKVQKIIKNIE

-576 RQVSIKKW
+576 RQISIKKW

-611 EDMEVLDELER
+611 EDIEVLDELER

>member
-13 RGSKYT
+13 RGSKYI
-19 PPTTHLDYINRDEKY
+19 PPAAHLDYINRDEKY
-34 DKKEDLLFKEVM
+34 GKKEDLLFKEVR

-51 FNDIKDFWK
+51 FGDIKNFWK

-91 MVDGFCENLFGKEY
+91 IVDNFCENLFGKEY

-126 IMFFERKIDDIK
+126 IMFFERKIDAIK
-138 RDKDKYFKRYNSKNI
+138 RDKDRYFKRYNSKNI

-201 KRDAENNNDYKKV
+201 KRAAENNNDYKKV
-214 YELNREA
+214 YELNREV

-240 KVKKRIFIKSRILKA
+240 KVKKRIFNKSRILKA

-275 DLKRDKIGDLE
+275 NLKRDKIRDLE
-286 NLERLRG
+286 NLEKLRG
-293 LEESVRDIK
+293 LEENIRDIK
-302 KKMSKD
+302 KKMSKE
-308 KIENTVYNLM
+308 KTENTVYNLM

-328 ENKKIDK
+328 ENKKIDR

-344 RIKYLKITKEKNLKN
+344 RIKYLKITKDKNLKN
-359 LESLRNEIQNNWKKK
+359 LESLRNQIQNDWKKK

-383 IREKYLRKISNF
+383 IREKYLRKMADL
-395 EDEKDTIYENLK
+395 EDEKDKIYENLK
-407 EKNIKY
+407 EKNVKY
-413 NDEKNGLYNINH
+413 NDEKNGMYNINH
-425 LQFIYEKN
+425 LQFIYEKE
-433 GLKEINRIEKELKKL
+433 GLKEINKIEKELKNL
-448 VKELDKNEEVVSQE
+448 IKELNKNEEIVSQE

-480 IAESKIKIEG
+480 ILESKIKIEG

-502 EQKYYLDWLKREVK
+502 EQKYYLNWLKREVK
-516 IKEDYE
+516 IKENYE

-549 EREKVKKIIKNIE
+549 ERKKVQKIIKNIE
-562 AIKVLDKKKRLSEK
+562 AIKVLDKKKRLAK
-576 RQVSIKKW
+576 QKQVNLKKL

>member
-1 MAIFHLRMKKSK
+1 VAIFHLRMKKSK
-13 RGSKYT
+13 RGSKYI
-19 PPTTHLDYINRDEKY
+19 PPAAHLDYINRDEKY
-34 DKKEDLLFKEVM
+34 GKKEDLLFKEVR

-51 FNDIKDFWK
+51 FGDIKNFWK

-91 MVDGFCENLFGKEY
+91 IVDNFCENLFGKEY

-126 IMFFERKIDDIK
+126 IMFFERKIDAIK
-138 RDKDKYFKRYNSKNI
+138 RDKDRYFKRYNSKNI

-214 YELNREA
+214 YELNREV

-240 KVKKRIFIKSRILKA
+240 KVKKRIFNKSRILKA

-275 DLKRDKIGDLE
+275 NLKRDKIGDLE

-502 EQKYYLDWLKREVK
+502 EQKYYSNWLKREVK
-516 IKEDYE
+516 IKGNYE

-549 EREKVKKIIKNIE
+549 ERKKVQKIIKNIE

-576 RQVSIKKW
+576 RQVSIKKL

>member
-1 MAIFHLRMKKSK
+1 MKKSK
-13 RGSKYT
+13 RGSKYI
-19 PPTTHLDYINRDEKY
+19 PPAAHLDYINRDEKY
-34 DKKEDLLFKEVM
+34 GKKEDLLFKEVR

-51 FNDIKDFWK
+51 FGDIKNFWK

-91 MVDGFCENLFGKEY
+91 IVDNFCENLFGKKY

-126 IMFFERKIDDIK
+126 IMFFERKIDAIK
-138 RDKDKYFKRYNSKNI
+138 RDKDRYFKRYNSKNI

-201 KRDAENNNDYKKV
+201 KRAAENNNDYKKV
-214 YELNREA
+214 YELNREV

-240 KVKKRIFIKSRILKA
+240 KVKKRIFNKSRILKA

-275 DLKRDKIGDLE
+275 NLKRDKIRDLE
-286 NLERLRG
+286 NLEKLRG
-293 LEESVRDIK
+293 LEENIRDIK
-302 KKMSKD
+302 KKMSKE
-308 KIENTVYNLM
+308 KTENTVYNLM

-328 ENKKIDK
+328 ENKKIDR

-344 RIKYLKITKEKNLKN
+344 RIKYLKITKDKNLKN
-359 LESLRNEIQNNWKKK
+359 LESLRNEIQNDWKKK
-374 YIFDKRVEN
+374 YIFDKRAEN
-383 IREKYLRKISNF
+383 IREKYLRKIADF
-395 EDEKDTIYENLK
+395 EDEKDKIYENLK
-407 EKNIKY
+407 EKNVKY

-425 LQFIYEKN
+425 LQFIYEKD
-433 GLKEINRIEKELKKL
+433 GLKEINKIEKELKNL
-448 VKELDKNEEVVSQE
+448 IKELNKNEEIVNQE

-480 IAESKIKIEG
+480 ILESKIKIEG

-502 EQKYYLDWLKREVK
+502 EQKYYLNWLKREVK
-516 IKEDYE
+516 IKENYE

-562 AIKVLDKKKRLSEK
+562 AIKVLDKKKRLTK
-576 RQVSIKKW
+576 QKQVNLKKW

>member
-13 RGSKYT
+13 RGSKYI
-19 PPTTHLDYINRDEKY
+19 PPAAHLDYINRDEKY
-34 DKKEDLLFKEVM
+34 GKKEDLLFKEVR

-51 FNDIKDFWK
+51 FGDIKNFWK

-91 MVDGFCENLFGKEY
+91 IVDNFCENLFGKEY

-126 IMFFERKIDDIK
+126 IMFFERKIDAIK
-138 RDKDKYFKRYNSKNI
+138 RDKDRYFKRYNSKNI

-214 YELNREA
+214 YELNREV

-240 KVKKRIFIKSRILKA
+240 KVKKRIFNKSRILKA

-275 DLKRDKIGDLE
+275 NLKRDKIRDLE
-286 NLERLRG
+286 NLEKLRG
-293 LEESVRDIK
+293 LEENIRDIK

-328 ENKKIDK
+328 ENKKIDR
-335 ELKNTKDKN
+335 ELKNTKEKN
-344 RIKYLKITKEKNLKN
+344 RIKYLKITKDKNLKN
-359 LESLRNEIQNNWKKK
+359 LESLRNEIQNDWKKK

-383 IREKYLRKISNF
+383 IREKYLRKIADL
-395 EDEKDTIYENLK
+395 EDEKDKIYENLK
-407 EKNIKY
+407 EKNVKY
-413 NDEKNGLYNINH
+413 NDEKNGMYNINH
-425 LQFIYEKN
+425 LQFIYEKE
-433 GLKEINRIEKELKKL
+433 GLKEINKIEKELKNL
-448 VKELDKNEEVVSQE
+448 IKELNKNEEIVSQE

-516 IKEDYE
+516 IKENYE

-562 AIKVLDKKKRLSEK
+562 AIKVLDKKKRLAK
-576 RQVSIKKW
+576 QKQVNLKKL

>member
-13 RGSKYT
+13 RGSKYI
-19 PPTTHLDYINRDEKY
+19 PPTVHSDYINREKKY
-34 DKKEDLLFKEVM
+34 DKKKDLLFKEVR

-51 FNDIKDFWK
+51 FNDIKDFWE

-86 EENKK
+86 KENKK
-91 MVDGFCENLFGKEY
+91 IVDNFCENLFGKEY
-105 VYNYAIHNP
+105 VYNYAMHNP

-138 RDKDKYFKRYNSKNI
+138 RDKNKYFKRYNSKNV

-160 DKKWN
+160 DEKWN

-214 YELNREA
+214 YELNREPV
-221 INIDGKI
+221 NIDGKI

-240 KVKKRIFIKSRILKA
+240 KVKKRIFNKSRILKV

-275 DLKRDKIGDLE
+275 SLKRDKIEDLE
-286 NLERLRG
+286 NLEKLRRL
-293 LEESVRDIK
+293 EKSVRDIK

-335 ELKNTKDKN
+335 ELKNTKEKN
-344 RIKYLKITKEKNLKN
+344 RIKYLKIIKEKNLKN
-359 LESLRNEIQNNWKKK
+359 LESLRNEIQNDWKKK

-383 IREKYLRKISNF
+383 IREKYLRKIANF
-395 EDEKDTIYENLK
+395 ENEKDMIYENLK

-425 LQFIYEKN
+425 LQFIYEKD
-433 GLKEINRIEKELKKL
+433 GLKEINKIEKELKKL
-448 VKELDKNEEVVSQE
+448 VKELDNNEEIVSQE
-462 TLIKDKYSNYE
+462 TLIKDKYSSYE

-496 KNLDIS
+496 KNLDVS
-502 EQKYYLDWLKREVK
+502 EQKYYLGWLKREVK
-516 IKEDYE
+516 IKEDCE

-543 GNSKVQ
+543 GNFKVQ

-606 GDFRM
+606 GDFRI

>member
-1 MAIFHLRMKKSK
+1 MKKSK
-13 RGSKYT
+13 RGSKYI
-19 PPTTHLDYINRDEKY
+19 PPAAHLDYINRDEKY
-34 DKKEDLLFKEVM
+34 GKKEDLLFKEVR

-51 FNDIKDFWK
+51 FGDIKNFWK

-91 MVDGFCENLFGKEY
+91 IVDNFCENLFGKEY
-105 VYNYAIHNP
+105 VYNYAMHNP

-165 ERSTLKNIRKEW
+165 EKSTLKSIRKEW

-214 YELNREA
+214 YELNREPV
-221 INIDGKI
+221 NIDGKI

-240 KVKKRIFIKSRILKA
+240 KVKKRIFNKSRILKA

-275 DLKRDKIGDLE
+275 NLKRDKIGDLE

-293 LEESVRDIK
+293 LEENVRDIK

-335 ELKNTKDKN
+335 ELKNTKEKN

-359 LESLRNEIQNNWKKK
+359 LESLRNEIQNDWKKK

-383 IREKYLRKISNF
+383 IREKYLRKMADL
-395 EDEKDTIYENLK
+395 EDEKDKIYENLK

-413 NDEKNGLYNINH
+413 NDEKNGMYNINH
-425 LQFIYEKN
+425 LQFIYEKE
-433 GLKEINRIEKELKKL
+433 GLKEINKIEKELKNL
-448 VKELDKNEEVVSQE
+448 IKELNKNEEIVSQE

-480 IAESKIKIEG
+480 ILESKIKIEG

-502 EQKYYLDWLKREVK
+502 EQKYYLNWLKREVK
-516 IKEDYE
+516 IKENYE

-543 GNSKVQ
+543 NNSKVQ

-562 AIKVLDKKKRLSEK
+562 VIKVLDKKKRLSEK
-576 RQVSIKKW
+576 RQVSIKKL
-584 NRKKKSKS
+584 NRKKKSKN

>member
-19 PPTTHLDYINRDEKY
+19 PPTAHLDYINRDEKY
-34 DKKEDLLFKEVM
+34 DKKEDLLFKEVR

-91 MVDGFCENLFGKEY
+91 IVDNFCENLFGKEY

-188 GIEKVSAKSLKDQ
+188 GLEKVSAKSLKDQ

-275 DLKRDKIGDLE
+275 NLKRNKIGDLE

-293 LEESVRDIK
+293 LEENVRDIK

-335 ELKNTKDKN
+335 ELKNTKEKN

-359 LESLRNEIQNNWKKK
+359 LESLRNEIQNDWKKK
-374 YIFDKRVEN
+374 YVFDKRVEN
-383 IREKYLRKISNF
+383 IREKYLRKIANL
-395 EDEKDTIYENLK
+395 EDEKDKIYENLK
-407 EKNIKY
+407 RKNIKY
-413 NDEKNGLYNINH
+413 RDEKNGLYNINH
-425 LQFIYEKN
+425 LQFIYEKG
-433 GLKEINRIEKELKKL
+433 GLKGINKIERELKNLIKELN
-448 VKELDKNEEVVSQE
+448 KNEEIVSQE

-496 KNLDIS
+496 KNLDVS

-516 IKEDYE
+516 IKEDWE

-543 GNSKVQ
+543 NNSKVQ

-562 AIKVLDKKKRLSEK
+562 VIKVLDKKKRLSEK
-576 RQVSIKKW
+576 RQVSIKKL
-584 NRKKKSKS
+584 NRKKKSKN

>member
-13 RGSKYT
+13 RGSKYI
-19 PPTTHLDYINRDEKY
+19 PPAAHLDYINRDEKY
-34 DKKEDLLFKEVM
+34 SKKEDLLFKEVR

-51 FNDIKDFWK
+51 FGDIKNFWK

-91 MVDGFCENLFGKEY
+91 IVDNFCENLFGKEY

-126 IMFFERKIDDIK
+126 IMFFERKIDAIK
-138 RDKDKYFKRYNSKNI
+138 RDKDRYFKRYNSKNI

-214 YELNREA
+214 YELNREV
-221 INIDGKI
+221 ININGKI

-240 KVKKRIFIKSRILKA
+240 KVKKRIFNKSRILKA

-275 DLKRDKIGDLE
+275 NLKRDKIGDLE
-286 NLERLRG
+286 NLEKLRG
-293 LEESVRDIK
+293 LEKSVRDIK
-302 KKMSKD
+302 KKMSKE
-308 KIENTVYNLM
+308 KTENTVYNLM

-328 ENKKIDK
+328 ENKKIDR

-344 RIKYLKITKEKNLKN
+344 RIKYLKITKDKNLKN
-359 LESLRNEIQNNWKKK
+359 LESLRNEIQNDWKKK
-374 YIFDKRVEN
+374 YIFDKRAEN
-383 IREKYLRKISNF
+383 IREKYLRKIADF
-395 EDEKDTIYENLK
+395 EDEKNKIYENLK
-407 EKNIKY
+407 EKNVKY
-413 NDEKNGLYNINH
+413 NDEKNGMYNINH
-425 LQFIYEKN
+425 LQFIYEKE
-433 GLKEINRIEKELKKL
+433 GLKEINKIEKELKNL
-448 VKELDKNEEVVSQE
+448 IKELNKNEEIVSQE

-480 IAESKIKIEG
+480 ILESKIKIEG
-490 LQKELN
+490 LEKELD
-496 KNLDIS
+496 KNLYVS
-502 EQKYYLDWLKREVK
+502 EQKYYLNWLKREVK
-516 IKEDYE
+516 IKGNYE

-549 EREKVKKIIKNIE
+549 ERKKVQKIIKNIE

-576 RQVSIKKW
+576 RQVSIKKL

-592 LNGANYDKNLGGIS
+592 LNGANYDKNLGCIS

>member
-13 RGSKYT
+13 RGSKYI
-19 PPTTHLDYINRDEKY
+19 PPAAHLDYINRDEKY
-34 DKKEDLLFKEVM
+34 GKKEDLLFKEVR

-51 FNDIKDFWK
+51 FGDIKNFWK

-91 MVDGFCENLFGKEY
+91 IVDNFCENLFGKEY

-126 IMFFERKIDDIK
+126 IMFFERKIDAIK
-138 RDKDKYFKRYNSKNI
+138 RDKDRYFKRYNSKNI

-201 KRDAENNNDYKKV
+201 KRAAENNNDYKKV
-214 YELNREA
+214 YELNREV

-240 KVKKRIFIKSRILKA
+240 KVKKRIFNKSRILKA

-275 DLKRDKIGDLE
+275 NLKRDKIGDLE
-286 NLERLRG
+286 NLEKLRG
-293 LEESVRDIK
+293 LEKSVRDIK

-308 KIENTVYNLM
+308 KIENTVYNLI

-328 ENKKIDK
+328 ENKKIDR

-344 RIKYLKITKEKNLKN
+344 RIKYLKITKDKNLKN
-359 LESLRNEIQNNWKKK
+359 LESLRNEIQNDWKKK

-383 IREKYLRKISNF
+383 IREKYLRKIADL
-395 EDEKDTIYENLK
+395 EDEKDKIYENLK
-407 EKNIKY
+407 EKNVKY
-413 NDEKNGLYNINH
+413 NDEKNGMYNINH
-425 LQFIYEKN
+425 LQFIYEKE
-433 GLKEINRIEKELKKL
+433 GLKEINKIEKELKNL
-448 VKELDKNEEVVSQE
+448 IKELNKNEEIVNQE

-480 IAESKIKIEG
+480 ILESKIKIEG

-527 IEIKIQK
+527 IEIKIKK

-549 EREKVKKIIKNIE
+549 KRKKVQKIIKNIE
-562 AIKVLDKKKRLSEK
+562 AIKVLDKKKRLAK
-576 RQVSIKKW
+576 QKQINLKKL

>member
-13 RGSKYT
+13 RGSKYI
-19 PPTTHLDYINRDEKY
+19 PPTVHSDYINREKKY
-34 DKKEDLLFKEVM
+34 DKKKDLLFKEVK

-86 EENKK
+86 KENKK
-91 MVDGFCENLFGKEY
+91 IVDNFCENLFGKEY
-105 VYNYAIHNP
+105 VYNYAMHNP

-138 RDKDKYFKRYNSKNI
+138 RDKNKYFKRYNSKNV

-160 DKKWN
+160 DEKWN

-214 YELNREA
+214 YELNREPV
-221 INIDGKI
+221 NIDGKI

-240 KVKKRIFIKSRILKA
+240 KVKKRIFNKSRILKA

-275 DLKRDKIGDLE
+275 SLKRDKIEDLE
-286 NLERLRG
+286 NLEKLRK
-293 LEESVRDIK
+293 LEKSVSDIK
-302 KKMSKD
+302 KKISKD

-335 ELKNTKDKN
+335 ELKNTKEKN
-344 RIKYLKITKEKNLKN
+344 RIKYLKIIKEKNLKN
-359 LESLRNEIQNNWKKK
+359 LESLRNEIQNDWKKK

-383 IREKYLRKISNF
+383 IREKYLRKIVNF
-395 EDEKDTIYENLK
+395 ENEKDTIYENLK

-425 LQFIYEKN
+425 LQFIYEKD
-433 GLKEINRIEKELKKL
+433 GLKEINKIEKELKKL
-448 VKELDKNEEVVSQE
+448 VKELDKNEEIVSQE
-462 TLIKDKYSNYE
+462 TLIRDKYSNHK

-480 IAESKIKIEG
+480 IAESKIKIER

-496 KNLDIS
+496 KNLDVS
-502 EQKYYLDWLKREVK
+502 EQKYYLGWLKREIK
-516 IKEDYE
+516 IKEDCE

-527 IEIKIQK
+527 IKVKIQQ

-543 GNSKVQ
+543 DNSKVQ
-549 EREKVKKIIKNIE
+549 EREKIKKIIKNIG
-562 AIKVLDKKKRLSEK
+562 AIKVLDKKKRLSKERQISIEK
-576 RQVSIKKW
+576 Q

-592 LNGANYDKNLGGIS
+592 LNGTNYDKNLGGIS
-606 GDFRM
+606 GDFRI
-611 EDMEVLDELER
+611 EDIEVLDELER

>member
-1 MAIFHLRMKKSK
+1 MKKSK
-13 RGSKYT
+13 RGSKYI
-19 PPTTHLDYINRDEKY
+19 PPAAHLDYINRDEKY
-34 DKKEDLLFKEVM
+34 GKKEDLLFKEVR

-51 FNDIKDFWK
+51 FGDIKNFWK

-91 MVDGFCENLFGKEY
+91 IVDNFCENLFGKEY

-126 IMFFERKIDDIK
+126 IMFFERKIDAIK
-138 RDKDKYFKRYNSKNI
+138 RDKDRYFKRYNSKNI

-177 ETFLNFELEKK
+177 EIFLNFELEKK
-188 GIEKVSAKSLKDQ
+188 GIEKVNAKSLKDQ

-214 YELNREA
+214 YELNREV

-240 KVKKRIFIKSRILKA
+240 KVKKRIFNKSRILKA

-275 DLKRDKIGDLE
+275 NLKRDKIRDLE
-286 NLERLRG
+286 NLEKLRG
-293 LEESVRDIK
+293 LEENIRDIK

-328 ENKKIDK
+328 ENKKIDR

-344 RIKYLKITKEKNLKN
+344 RIKYLKITKDKNLKN
-359 LESLRNEIQNNWKKK
+359 LESLRNEIQNDWKKK
-374 YIFDKRVEN
+374 YIFDKRAEN
-383 IREKYLRKISNF
+383 IREKYLRKIADL
-395 EDEKDTIYENLK
+395 EDEKDKIYENLK
-407 EKNIKY
+407 EKNVKY

-425 LQFIYEKN
+425 LQFIYEKD
-433 GLKEINRIEKELKKL
+433 GLKEINKIEKELKNL
-448 VKELDKNEEVVSQE
+448 IKELNKNEEIVNQE

-480 IAESKIKIEG
+480 ILESKIKIEG
-490 LQKELN
+490 LEKELD
-496 KNLDIS
+496 KNLYVS
-502 EQKYYLDWLKREVK
+502 EQKYYLNWLKREVK
-516 IKEDYE
+516 IKDKYE

-562 AIKVLDKKKRLSEK
+562 AIKVLDKKKRLTK
-576 RQVSIKKW
+576 QKQVNLKKW

-592 LNGANYDKNLGGIS
+592 LNGTNYDKNLGGIS